1 MLLML
6 VMLLMLIRFNKNYH
20 LQHLQHNNIG
30 VIPHTRRQK
39 NEKRYEY
46 IGNQE
51 RVGHEA
57 VLNGVHESGDR
68 AE

>member
-1 MLLML
+1 
-6 VMLLMLIRFNKNYH
+6 VERI
-20 LQHLQHNNIG
+20 QVHNNRDSEER
-30 VIPHTRRQK
+30 TSE

>member
-1 MLLML
+1 MKMKKDMSIL
-6 VMLLMLIRFNKNYH
+6 
-20 LQHLQHNNIG
+20 
-30 VIPHTRRQK
+30 
-39 NEKRYEY
+39 E
-46 IGNQE
+46 NQE

>member
-1 MLLML
+1 
-6 VMLLMLIRFNKNYH
+6 MLLMLIRFNKNYH

-30 VIPHTRRQK
+30 VIPHTGRQK